1 MDLRRMPNSGRGT
14 SVPRAH
20 ERDDND
26 HYRGDDRYHDDC
38 WRDDRYRDDRY
49 RDDRYRDDR
58 NFAPAGAGSS
68 APAGAVDGLRFV
80 QRFDPGGAV
89 DDPRFAQR
97 NSLLETTTQP
107 LLRKQV

>member
-26 HYRGDDRYHDDC
+26 HYRGDDRY
-38 WRDDRYRDDRY
+38 

-68 APAGAVDGLRFV
+68 APAGAVDGPRFV

-89 DDPRFAQR
+89 DDPRFAPR